1 VRVLQG
7 SLIIL
12 ISLMLPAMASG
23 AAPDDTVTATEI
35 EFLLNYVDHSD
46 CVFIRNG
53 KTHDGP
59 AAASHMRRKY
69 EHFLAKDEVHTT
81 EDFIRLAATRSL
93 ISGRAYRVRQADGTE
108 IDTSVWLQ
116 NALDEYRLNADP
128 ASGPAGAVAGSL
140 VGASHGGDSP
150 APEDHR

>member
-1 VRVLQG
+1 VRALPG

-23 AAPDDTVTATEI
+23 AAPDNTATVTEI
-35 EFLLNYVDHSD
+35 EFLLNYVEQSD

-53 KTHDGP
+53 KSHDGP

-93 ISGRAYRVRQADGTE
+93 ISGRAYRVRQADGAE

-116 NALDEYRLNADP
+116 TALDEYRLNADP

-140 VGASHGGDSP
+140 AGASHGGDSP
-150 APEDHR
+150 APENHR

>member
-1 VRVLQG
+1 MRVLPR

-23 AAPDDTVTATEI
+23 EAPSNTTPVTEI
-35 EFLLNYVDHSD
+35 EFLLNYVEQSD

-53 KTHDGP
+53 KSHDGP

-108 IDTSVWLQ
+108 IDTSIWLQ
-116 NALDEYRLNADP
+116 TALDNYRLNADSAP
-128 ASGPAGAVAGSL
+128 GPAGAVAGDL
-140 VGASHGGDSP
+140 ASAPRGDSP
-150 APEDHR
+150 APENHR